1 MARPKL
7 SAWDKRLRA
16 EIANN
21 LNRIAC
27 GMTQKEIAEKT
38 GIPAST
44 LSGYFNQTSTIIE
57 KNLIIIAK
65 LFNVDEGD
73 IDPRYKG
80 E

>member
-7 SAWDKRLRA
+7 TAWDKRLRA

-21 LNRIAC
+21 LNHIAC

-65 LFNVDEGD
+65 LFNADEGD

-80 E
+80 N